1 MNINELI
8 KQALKSQNKTE
19 LRAYRNLKAEFL
31 KAETAK
37 NANLQMRLDKFKLLR
52 NIVKLWKSQ
61 FQTFLRLI
69 GRTQSQNVGMNWKY

>member
-1 MNINELI
+1 MVNINELI

-37 NANLQMRLDKFKLLR
+37 NAKPMDKTEQIQIIKKYCEILE
-52 NIVKLWKSQ
+52 KSISD
-61 FQTFLRLI
+61 F
-69 GRTQSQNVGMNWKY
+69 S

>member
-37 NANLQMRLDKFKLLR
+37 NANL
-52 NIVKLWKSQ
+52 
-61 FQTFLRLI
+61 
-69 GRTQSQNVGMNWKY
+69 